1 MEGEEKLENQLNLAL
16 ELSRQEREKT
26 LDLNVGY
33 DEESDRW
40 EVIFQY
46 AGDLSDVEVPE
57 GAVLESLG
65 QGYGIAYLP
74 ADFVEEFAAL
84 PQIIYVEKPKNL
96 LLERESAIAASCMLS
111 VRMPPF
117 SLSGSGVYV
126 AVIDTGIDIFHPDF
140 IDELGNTKIA
150 VLWDQTLPGNPSEA
164 ICFWECIY
172 ERRDRSST
180 SRCRWQTDRA
190 GYRPNWSWNSCGV
203 NRSRKSGR
211 CAGGGIDCCEAWRD
225 RGKRISK
232 NHPANVGV
240 GICYRICRKT
250 RPSCGSQYQLRKSL
264 WRSSR
269 GFSSGD
275 IYYKDGR
282 QLEKCDLYWNRK

>member
-84 PQIIYVEKPKNL
+84 P
-96 LLERESAIAASCMLS
+96 
-111 VRMPPF
+111 
-117 SLSGSGVYV
+117 
-126 AVIDTGIDIFHPDF
+126 
-140 IDELGNTKIA
+140 
-150 VLWDQTLPGNPSEA
+150 
-164 ICFWECIY
+164 
-172 ERRDRSST
+172 
-180 SRCRWQTDRA
+180 
-190 GYRPNWSWNSCGV
+190 
-203 NRSRKSGR
+203 
-211 CAGGGIDCCEAWRD
+211 
-225 RGKRISK
+225 
-232 NHPANVGV
+232 
-240 GICYRICRKT
+240 
-250 RPSCGSQYQLRKSL
+250 
-264 WRSSR
+264 
-269 GFSSGD
+269 
-275 IYYKDGR
+275 
-282 QLEKCDLYWNRK
+282 